1 MRTTKYTIPIRD
13 VEDIESLEMQ
23 PYDELVTAKSV
34 YDLFTATA
42 TLFPD
47 RPGLTVLPSGNLDD
61 AAHSR
66 SNLELLREITR
77 VANMMHDM
85 ITRNDG
91 AVAIISPTFDQIP
104 ATIWGTQ
111 TAGVVSS
118 INYLLS
124 PDVIVDLLRAENAEI
139 LVVPGPNIDRGI
151 WTKVQSVIAQADM
164 IEKILVLGGVP
175 VKDSRM
181 YDFDETV
188 KEYPND
194 RLSFSREIGRN
205 TVAALFHTGGTTG
218 TPKLVQLTHG
228 NQIHGAWAFAQ
239 MWGIDETD
247 VILNCLPM
255 FHVGGTIS
263 LGMSGMAAGAHE
275 VILSPYGLRN
285 QDIVRNYWRIAARYK
300 ATIVGGVPTA
310 IVAISDVPVGDADIS
325 SVRMGFTGGAL
336 CPVPVGERFEKKI
349 NGTLY
354 EQYGMTETGAMIS
367 SNPFM
372 GKRILGSAGLRVPFS
387 DLMVARQKEIEKE
400 IVVKCDVGEIG
411 SVLVR
416 GPQVFPG
423 YKDPRQNAGALLG
436 DGWLVTGDLGYMNA
450 ENRLFLTGREK
461 DLIIRG
467 GHNIDPASIE
477 EVANAHPAVTMS
489 AAVGMPDEYAGEV
502 PIIFVVRAP
511 GKDLDVVEFQKY
523 MAEHIAE
530 PPAKPK
536 KILELTELPTT
547 TVGKIFKPRLRE
559 LAVQEKI
566 RQLLAKYVDMGT
578 VAEVTTNPLQSGRTD
593 ATVVINPGK
602 EVKNKQETEAVI
614 LKAFVDLPINLKIIW
629 NQLTV

>member
-1 MRTTKYTIPIRD
+1 M
-13 VEDIESLEMQ
+13 
-23 PYDELVTAKSV
+23 
-34 YDLFTATA
+34 
-42 TLFPD
+42 
-47 RPGLTVLPSGNLDD
+47 
-61 AAHSR
+61 
-66 SNLELLREITR
+66 
-77 VANMMHDM
+77 
-85 ITRNDG
+85 
-91 AVAIISPTFDQIP
+91 
-104 ATIWGTQ
+104 
-111 TAGVVSS
+111 
-118 INYLLS
+118 
-124 PDVIVDLLRAENAEI
+124 
-139 LVVPGPNIDRGI
+139 
-151 WTKVQSVIAQADM
+151 
-164 IEKILVLGGVP
+164 
-175 VKDSRM
+175 
-181 YDFDETV
+181 
-188 KEYPND
+188 
-194 RLSFSREIGRN
+194 
-205 TVAALFHTGGTTG
+205 
-218 TPKLVQLTHG
+218 QLTHG

-239 MWGIDETD
+239 MWRIDETD

-263 LGMSGMAAGAHE
+263 LGMSGMAAGAHD

-367 SNPFM
+367 SNPVM

-387 DLMVARQKEIEKE
+387 DLMIARQKEIEKE

-423 YKDPRQNAGALLG
+423 YKDPQQNAGALLEG
-436 DGWLVTGDLGYMNA
+436 GWLVTGDLGYMNA

-461 DLIIRG
+461 DLIIRS
-467 GHNIDPASIE
+467 GHNIDPAAIE

-511 GKDLDVVEFQKY
+511 GKDLDVEDLQKY
-523 MAEHIAE
+523 LVEHITE

-536 KILELTELPTT
+536 KIIEMAELPATA
-547 TVGKIFKPRLRE
+547 VGKIFKPRLRE

-566 RQLLAKYVDMGT
+566 RQLLAKYIDLES
-578 VAEVTTNPLQSGRTD
+578 VAEITTNPLKSGTTN

-602 EVKNKQETEAVI
+602 EVKNKQETETAI
-614 LKAFVDLPINLKIIW
+614 IKAFVDLPINLKIIW
-629 NQLTV
+629 S